1 MTEPAEFLDRP
12 VNIERADADIYV
24 EQVGRADAPAVY
36 YLHGGPGYNS
46 FSFRDLAGDE
56 LDEFQLLYADQRGAG
71 RSYSSSPFDLDVL
84 ADDVRAVL
92 DALEIPTATFLA
104 HGFGAQ
110 VAVRAAGRAPAR
122 VERLVLVNPWL
133 SMPMLARDLQ
143 RHAALEAGH
152 PDEAL
157 PPEGALADAETLDPE
172 PLVDQAFGWVNAKN
186 LFDQME
192 FPSPSS
198 RLKLEHSDATALFGP
213 AEAVEPEGVWRLDVL
228 EELAG
233 LRVPTV
239 VLLGTRDQTAYPT
252 QAEAALERL
261 PAALTSLL
269 DAGHYPWVD
278 DPETFGPL
286 LREALRVRTP

>member
-1 MTEPAEFLDRP
+1 MKDDAPSLDRP
-12 VNIERADADIYV
+12 LNIERADADLYV

-56 LDEFQLLYADQRGAG
+56 LEDFQLLYADQRGAG
-71 RSYSSSPFDLDVL
+71 RSYSASPFDLDLL

-92 DALEIPTATFLA
+92 DALEIGSASLLA

-110 VAVRAAGRAPAR
+110 VAVRAASRTPER
-122 VERLVLVNPWL
+122 FERLVMVNPWL

-143 RHAALEAGH
+143 RRAAHEAGH

-157 PPEGALADAETLDPE
+157 PPESALADPETLDPDL
-172 PLVDQAFGWVNAKN
+172 LVDQAFGWMNAKS
-186 LFDQME
+186 LFDQMQ

-213 AEAVEPEGVWRLDVL
+213 HEAPEPEGVWHLDAL
-228 EELAG
+228 EELAA
-233 LRVPTV
+233 LHLPTV
-239 VLLGTRDQTAYPT
+239 VLLGTRDATAYPG

-261 PAALTSLL
+261 PRALTSLL

-278 DPETFGPL
+278 DSETFGPL